1 MLNDVMVKVLVS
13 VTSGLIMGTCGTIIA
28 YLKNRVRVYKKA
40 EQEQNIT
47 LAEMRLAMID
57 ILHDRLFV
65 MMHEYLAQGFIYQDE
80 AERATREVERM
91 YHAYKTFG
99 GNGTGT
105 EAYERFKKLPWKN
118 REPGL
123 DEPTLCN

>member
-13 VTSGLIMGTCGTIIA
+13 VASGLIMGTCGTIIA
-28 YLKNRVRVYKKA
+28 YLKSRVNRYKKA
-40 EQEQNIT
+40 EQDQSII

-57 ILHDRLFV
+57 ILHDRLFTLV
-65 MMHEYLAQGFIYQDE
+65 HEYLTQGFIYQDE

-118 REPGL
+118 RETGL
-123 DEPTLCN
+123 DESTLRD